1 MPALEDLAPSHYY
14 VWFEESS
21 NQLVANGRIP
31 IEGGDLTF
39 QRGNGNDKTI
49 YYSGKATFMA
59 ESNTGTG
66 SQRNVIIGVNLLA
79 RNLDGSEANSFP
91 HANLLGFMADNDI
104 ILGDNAQIAIMGGFY
119 AQNTVRVNRQ
129 TTVMGTLVGNQFDM
143 GTNVPEVYQVPE
155 LANAWEPNMRMIG
168 ANPIIFL
175 SRVSWREFGVR

>member
-1 MPALEDLAPSHYY
+1 MPALEDLDPSHYY

-119 AQNTVRVNRQ
+119 AQNTVQVNRQ

-143 GTNVPEVYQVPE
+143 GTNVPEVY
-155 LANAWEPNMRMIG
+155 
-168 ANPIIFL
+168 
-175 SRVSWREFGVR
+175 